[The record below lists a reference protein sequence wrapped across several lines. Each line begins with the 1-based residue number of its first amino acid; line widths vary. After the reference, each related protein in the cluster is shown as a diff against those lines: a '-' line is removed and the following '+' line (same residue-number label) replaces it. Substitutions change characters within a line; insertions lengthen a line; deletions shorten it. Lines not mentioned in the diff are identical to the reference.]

1 MSNPNQPPNLSK
13 AKQPILVTAAVVID
27 KGLILIARRQLNATN
42 EAGKWEFPGGKV
54 EYGEHPEDGLVRE
67 ILEELNLKIE
77 VERFLDLSSHV
88 TALGPKTMHVVLL
101 CYICRLVS
109 GELKLLDAADAR
121 WVKKEELSQFDF
133 ATADIPLV
141 ASLQRALAGA

>member
-1 MSNPNQPPNLSK
+1 MSNPSSRAAQPT
-13 AKQPILVTAAVVID
+13 LVTAAVVID
-27 KGLILIARRQLNATN
+27 KNLILIARRKLNASN

-67 ILEELNLKIE
+67 IREELNLEIK

-88 TALGPKTMHVVLL
+88 TAAGPKIMHVVLL
-101 CYICRLVS
+101 CYICRMIG
-109 GELKLLDAADAR
+109 GELKLLDALDAR
-121 WVKKEELSQFDF
+121 WVKKEELSQYDF

-141 ASLQRALAGA
+141 ASLKRALAGN